1 MPTTKTPRADRGD
14 SEGNNVVLTKT
25 SVNGQYKLTV
35 YFLVCN
41 GFESHSHL
49 FARFVWIKDFLAKL
63 VALHSTP
70 VSKPLSGQSFGL
82 QPSSVAWSL
91 QACFL
96 PVHDQFIGL

>member
-49 FARFVWIKDFLAKL
+49 FARFVWIKDFFCNLL
-63 VALHSTP
+63 IVQECSIN
-70 VSKPLSGQSFGL
+70 VGGFSSFE
-82 QPSSVAWSL
+82 
-91 QACFL
+91 C
-96 PVHDQFIGL
+96 